1 MGAKPKVVLDTNV
14 LVSALGWNGPERQ
27 VYELCLQG
35 ELQLYISRPMLEELL
50 RVLDYPKF
58 GFPRLHKIWFV
69 EDLLRVAEVVETP
82 TVPPVVKDDPADDY
96 VLACAAAAPADYLIT
111 GDKHLL
117 SLSTSGSTI
126 ICSAAAFLERW
137 AESRA

>member
-1 MGAKPKVVLDTNV
+1 VLDTNV
-14 LVSALGWNGPERQ
+14 LLSALGWNGPERK

-35 ELQLYISRPMLEELL
+35 ELLLYISRAMLEELL

-69 EDLLRVAEVVETP
+69 EDLLRIAEVVEAP
-82 TVPPVVKDDPADDY
+82 ALPPIVKDDPADDH
-96 VLACAAAAPADYLIT
+96 VLACAAAAAADYLIT

-117 SLSTSGSTI
+117 RLNTYGSTV
-126 ICSAAAFLERW
+126 ICSASAFLERYKQW
-137 AESRA
+137 EAPS